1 MDKEHRLKELK
12 EHSSE
17 IVEHGI
23 IEQQILEQLEVFERG
38 EIFTDIIK
46 PCIKGDG
53 IFVLDDSQ
61 SDEFLENY
69 RSAAISGRLTKFVP
83 ASGAATRMLNFLQ
96 SYLNSS
102 KTISIARLKK
112 EMHTDTNAK
121 SVYEFITNLKYF
133 AFYEDLKSLPS
144 LEKFDLDNISDEDD
158 ISIIL
163 RKVLDSSGLNY
174 SFYPKGAILFH
185 KYIGENRTAFEEHIF
200 EAVELLSD
208 QSGVVRIHF
217 TISEEHAELFNEIIN
232 KAIKHFH
239 KKSLQVNVTYSF
251 QKKTTDTISVTLD
264 NQLFKD
270 SSNKLVFRPG
280 GHGALIE
287 NLNDLDADIILIK
300 NIDNIL
306 PSTKNVESV
315 KSKKILTGFLIK
327 LQTQVF
333 NYLKVL
339 DSRNVKESN
348 INEIKKF
355 AADYLSVQFI
365 DSFEGKT
372 TDEKVDYLFDRL
384 NRPLRV
390 CGMVKNEGHP
400 GGGPFWVSIKNGEVS
415 LQIVEESQINKKN
428 KDKAD
433 MLKASTHFNPVD
445 MICAVRDFKGNKFN
459 LKNFVD
465 ESSGLITTKT
475 FEGRQLK
482 ALELPGLWNGAMAYW
497 NTVFVEIPSQTF
509 NPVKEINDLLKPQH
523 RLQIV

>member
-1 MDKEHRLKELK
+1 MDKEQRLKELK

-38 EIFTDIIK
+38 ELFTEIVK
-46 PCIKGDG
+46 PCVKGDG

-61 SDEFLENY
+61 SDKLLENY
-69 RSAAISGRLTKFVP
+69 LSAAISGRLTKFVP
-83 ASGAATRMLNFLQ
+83 ASGAATRMFNHIQ

-121 SVYEFITNLKYF
+121 SVYEFITNLKYL

-185 KYIGENRTAFEEHIF
+185 KYNGENRTAFEEHIY
-200 EAVELLSD
+200 EAVELLKD
-208 QSGVVRIHF
+208 QSGNARIHF
-217 TISEEHAELFNEIIN
+217 TISEEHAELFKEIIE
-232 KAIKHFH
+232 KATKHFQ
-239 KKSLQVNVTYSF
+239 KQSVQVKVTYSF
-251 QKKTTDTISVTLD
+251 QKKSTDTISVTPD

-270 SSNKLVFRPG
+270 SNNKLVFRPA

-287 NLNDLDADIILIK
+287 NLNDLDADIVLIK

-306 PSTKNVESV
+306 PSTKNIESV
-315 KSKKILTGFLIK
+315 KSIKIMTGILVK
-327 LQTQVF
+327 LQRQVF
-333 NYLKVL
+333 NYLKIL
-339 DSRNVKESN
+339 DSKNVNESI
-348 INEIKKF
+348 INEIKTF
-355 AADYLSVQFI
+355 ASYFLSVLLTDAFERKTTDKKADYL
-365 DSFEGKT
+365 FEK
-372 TDEKVDYLFDRL
+372 L

-400 GGGPFWVSIKNGEVS
+400 GGGPFWVRIKSDEVS
-415 LQIVEESQINKKN
+415 LQIVEESQINKNN

-445 MICAVRDFKGNKFN
+445 MICAIRDFKGNKFN

-465 ESSGLITTKT
+465 ESSGLITTKS

-497 NTVFVEIPSQTF
+497 NTVFVEIPAETF

-523 RLQIV
+523 RL